1 LKAKLGGFLKMADK
15 LYVGKGKNPTEA
27 EENLF
32 KSAKD
37 AGVTNL
43 EGTVQYEVSVA
54 GKRGKR
60 AVGKA
65 HEDYTLA
72 FASALSAAKVNPD
85 KFDPAKNTYEVTAKA
100 TYQAPETGEHKPSGS
115 APNSYSGRSLTDLF

>member
-1 LKAKLGGFLKMADK
+1 MKAKLGGFLKMADK

-43 EGTVQYEVSVA
+43 EGTVQYE
-54 GKRGKR
+54 
-60 AVGKA
+60 
-65 HEDYTLA
+65 
-72 FASALSAAKVNPD
+72 KVNHD